1 MNRTAWCAVCN
12 DAQECDDRGCIVC
25 AVLREKALEARR
37 PLAKRRR
44 ARLVREGVCITARSH
59 GTPMAGHIK
68 CERCVEV
75 HRRSR

>member
-1 MNRTAWCAVCN
+1 MNRIAWCAVCN

-25 AVLREKALEARR
+25 AVLYEKSLPPRRAIAKRTRARR
-37 PLAKRRR
+37 KA
-44 ARLVREGVCITARSH
+44 EGVCINGRVH
-59 GTPMAGHIK
+59 GAPVAGQIK